1 MRPSFGL
8 LCCAELWG
16 APTRAA
22 PAGPL
27 QSPGNTPPT
36 CLRLI
41 PSLLPHPTLPQGP
54 LPVST
59 LEVAQPQG
67 LSSGWAMSPHVDAK
81 FTKLVPWEK
90 APCSYKKVREGS
102 LLHPP
107 L

>member
-27 QSPGNTPPT
+27 QGPGNTPPT
-36 CLRLI
+36 CLHLI
-41 PSLLPHPTLPQGP
+41 PSLLPHPALPQGP

-67 LSSGWAMSPHVDAK
+67 LSSGWA
-81 FTKLVPWEK
+81 VP
-90 APCSYKKVREGS
+90 PCRYKIYKISALGKGTM
-102 LLHPP
+102 
-107 L
+107 